1 MGGVVPVSLAHVQ
14 GRSTGPTAG
23 GARPCCPTPCRPRL
37 LHPATHVFAYT
48 RRRCTPPRCRGSG
61 AWSACRTSR
70 TSASRWGG
78 GAGRG
83 GAYVLGLHVGPCHAI
98 SVGKGLRA
106 FRRQAA
112 LARLTPPPP
121 HTPPLPPPP
130 THTPGRHR
138 RDGGPAWP
146 DAGGPGGG
154 RGLLQGVWG
163 QHDRHGE
170 SAPGTTHHSSPPPP
184 RPCCCRAHAG
194 GAARPLAPGCVRG
207 GLAALG
213 SPSNR
218 PPPTA
223 IKSTLPPNPRAPT
236 LPSRAPPWRRCGP
249 PCTARLTKSHTW
261 WGFAVVGV
269 DKAGLGV
276 GCMVCWGESGALGLA
291 VGPCLWLADLKVPR
305 PSPPPPQVPGELPA
319 V

>member
-121 HTPPLPPPP
+121 HTPPLPPH
-130 THTPGRHR
+130 THTHQVGTGVMVGLPGQTLGDLAGDVAFFKEFGANMIGMVSQPPAR
-138 RDGGPAWP
+138 R
-146 DAGGPGGG
+146 
-154 RGLLQGVWG
+154 
-163 QHDRHGE
+163 
-170 SAPGTTHHSSPPPP
+170 TT
-184 RPCCCRAHAG
+184 RLR
-194 GAARPLAPGCVRG
+194 RPLAP
-207 GLAALG
+207 AAAARTLG
-213 SPSNR
+213 ARHVLLLQVAFAGAWQHLEALPTGPRQPPSNR
-218 PPPTA
+218 PCRPTPGPLHYRA
-223 IKSTLPPNPRAPT
+223 GHPRGGDVGRP
-236 LPSRAPPWRRCGP
+236 
-249 PCTARLTKSHTW
+249 AR
-261 WGFAVVGV
+261 
-269 DKAGLGV
+269 
-276 GCMVCWGESGALGLA
+276 
-291 VGPCLWLADLKVPR
+291 
-305 PSPPPPQVPGELPA
+305 PG
-319 V
+319 